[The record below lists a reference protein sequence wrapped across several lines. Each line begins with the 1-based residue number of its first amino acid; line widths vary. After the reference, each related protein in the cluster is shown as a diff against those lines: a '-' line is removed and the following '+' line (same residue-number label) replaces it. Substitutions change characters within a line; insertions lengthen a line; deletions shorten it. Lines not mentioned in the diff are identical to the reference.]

1 MELNVLVNKNLHNT
15 DEPQIC
21 TYVTFHG
28 ELNPSSFISEMDV
41 RREETQM
48 MYSLYGEL
56 AKRIEDLTVEFFKE
70 KIQSH

>member
-1 MELNVLVNKNLHNT
+1 MELNVLVNKNPHNT

-21 TYVTFHG
+21 AYVTFHG
-28 ELNPSSFISEMDV
+28 ELNSSSFTSEIDV
-41 RREETQM
+41 RREETQI

-56 AKRIEDLTVEFFKE
+56 AKRIEDLTIEFFKE